1 MEARSQVSD
10 EHHED
15 IISTQLPY
23 DIFADN
29 SKGTTVFKRFFKAI
43 QYAAVG
49 FRRQS
54 TLVTTYYYDVLNW
67 KTKAD
72 TRFTLL
78 VVMGLLMLHIA
89 EYGLASSLPS
99 AFPFEAVSILVV
111 STFLIHLLTFR
122 KLTHA
127 TYTNISLLIALGT
140 MWINCWARC
149 RLVRRST
156 RMYLPTFLL
165 IFITVLFLPIPFDS
179 GLLIIVG
186 QCVTLLLLREHER
199 EQVKKTAEHT
209 NHTKN
214 HHPMFDTFR
223 LSGTPNTALMSS
235 RLMLGQEIL
244 LCALIYLVA
253 VYVAMWNQLRR
264 RFVFN
269 RLATNV
275 RMRKAMTK
283 ALDDKI
289 RWIEAIMPSQVTA
302 EFYQLYKQYSN
313 NDSHMWV
320 YNKALD
326 NVTILFADM
335 VGFTRMSSNKTATQL
350 VMLLNDLFSR
360 FDELCQLTHC
370 EKIGTLGDCYYCV
383 AGCPEP
389 RADHA
394 ESCVEMGLGMCRIIK
409 VFNYDHSEQV
419 NMRVGIHTGRVNAA
433 IIGKQRFR
441 YDVYSYDVSI
451 ANAMESS
458 GRPGRVHISE
468 ETFERVK
475 HVYNVSCGE
484 DLYVKKEEMLGIAGM
499 ALAERAMK
507 TYFVDPR
514 SSLIRRRHEKFGKKT
529 NVRSK
534 ASWIAQLDDDSDSSS
549 SVEDNGCETKRDS
562 TIRRSKQPFRTPL
575 SRCREKNKDDLEH
588 LERQIELIHDLQTD
602 PERQIAFFRV
612 PPLHPYL
619 FQFLNAEIEWH
630 YRHHSR
636 EIRAPTYIDA
646 KKASSIAD
654 ACVLAIVNVIVLTI
668 CTVIQVVCVDFETVD
683 LIIYTCVFAT
693 AIALFFAL
701 LLSATFYQDQLKPGW
716 LKAIHRILSGLFVQE
731 VILSVLCLC
740 PTLYFLNLRYSL
752 GDRVLFSEHTYIAVH
767 LAGVCLIVHCLPISS
782 AYLGR
787 TVSCLITLI
796 ITEFISSHETAVELC
811 VLKSEDVKQISW
823 WSVRYLLLFEML
835 FSFVLITR
843 IAREN
848 ERISRLCFYVTRE
861 MSIASDLSQIAEQDA
876 QKLLFNIIPEYI
888 YRELKCAGQ
897 GDLSHG
903 SFSYAVS
910 LQNVGVSFACI
921 SNFFS
926 GYYREDYKGGE
937 ASLRLLNSII
947 CTFDELLER
956 PELKDVEKIKTINDC
971 YMVAAGLNYQ
981 AIKKNENKQSHLI
994 SLMHYCHLLKES
1006 LDEFNDKYIIGTE
1019 NFVVKIGYN
1028 FGPVTAGIIGTTKP
1042 FYDIWGDTVNVASR
1056 MYSTGLPG
1064 EIQVPETVIP
1074 VLEYYFDF
1082 HYRGDIFVKG
1092 KGDMRTYV
1100 CKKKL

>member
-1 MEARSQVSD
+1 M
-10 EHHED
+10 
-15 IISTQLPY
+15 
-23 DIFADN
+23 
-29 SKGTTVFKRFFKAI
+29 VFKRFFKAL
-43 QYAAVG
+43 QYAAAG

-89 EYGLASSLPS
+89 EYGLASSVPS
-99 AFPFEAVSILVV
+99 AFPFGTVVFLVV

-140 MWINCWARC
+140 IWLNCWARC
-149 RLVRRST
+149 HLARRST

-165 IFITVLFLPIPFDS
+165 IFITVLLLPIPFDS
-179 GLLIIVG
+179 GLIIVVG
-186 QCVTLLLLREHER
+186 QCVTLLLLREHEN
-199 EQVKKTAEHT
+199 EQVRKIAKHR
-209 NHTKN
+209 NHTKE
-214 HHPMFDTFR
+214 HHPMVDTFR
-223 LSGTPNTALMSS
+223 LSDTPNTALKSS
-235 RLMLGQEIL
+235 SLMLGQEIL
-244 LCALIYLVA
+244 LCALIYSVA
-253 VYVAMWNQLRR
+253 VYIAMWNQLRR

-283 ALDDKI
+283 ALDDKV
-289 RWIEAIMPSQVTA
+289 RWIQAIMPSQVTA
-302 EFYQLYKQYSN
+302 EFYQLYKQYSE

-409 VFNYDHSEQV
+409 VFNCDHSEQV

-499 ALAERAMK
+499 ALTERAMK

-514 SSLIRRRHEKFGKKT
+514 SSLIRRRHEKFGKNT
-529 NVRSK
+529 NVLSK
-534 ASWIAQLDDDSDSSS
+534 ASWIAQLDDDFDKSSS
-549 SVEDNGCETKRDS
+549 SAEDDGFETKQDS
-562 TIRRSKQPFRTPL
+562 TIKNSKQPFRTPL
-575 SRCREKNKDDLEH
+575 SKCREKNKDDLEH

-619 FQFLNAEIEWH
+619 FEFLNAEIEWH
-630 YRHHSR
+630 YRHHCR
-636 EIRAPTYIDA
+636 EIRTPTYIDA

-654 ACVLAIVNVIVLTI
+654 ACVLAIVNAIVLTVCAVI
-668 CTVIQVVCVDFETVD
+668 QIVCVQFDMLDLVIYTSVFVTVIT
-683 LIIYTCVFAT
+683 
-693 AIALFFAL
+693 LFFAL
-701 LLSATFYQDQLKPGW
+701 LLSATFYQDQLK
-716 LKAIHRILSGLFVQE
+716 
-731 VILSVLCLC
+731 
-740 PTLYFLNLRYSL
+740 
-752 GDRVLFSEHTYIAVH
+752 
-767 LAGVCLIVHCLPISS
+767 
-782 AYLGR
+782 
-787 TVSCLITLI
+787 
-796 ITEFISSHETAVELC
+796 
-811 VLKSEDVKQISW
+811 
-823 WSVRYLLLFEML
+823 
-835 FSFVLITR
+835 
-843 IAREN
+843 
-848 ERISRLCFYVTRE
+848 
-861 MSIASDLSQIAEQDA
+861 
-876 QKLLFNIIPEYI
+876 
-888 YRELKCAGQ
+888 
-897 GDLSHG
+897 
-903 SFSYAVS
+903 
-910 LQNVGVSFACI
+910 
-921 SNFFS
+921 
-926 GYYREDYKGGE
+926 
-937 ASLRLLNSII
+937 
-947 CTFDELLER
+947 
-956 PELKDVEKIKTINDC
+956 
-971 YMVAAGLNYQ
+971 
-981 AIKKNENKQSHLI
+981 
-994 SLMHYCHLLKES
+994 
-1006 LDEFNDKYIIGTE
+1006 
-1019 NFVVKIGYN
+1019 
-1028 FGPVTAGIIGTTKP
+1028 PVTAGIIGTTKP

-1082 HYRGDIFVKG
+1082 HYRGDIFVKDKVTVQTVTDAENYDSLMDPKRG
-1092 KGDMRTYV
+1092 LYASCQLSSMQKWLHQTYRILQMSNRSKVFALEVISFASKSKQKDILLRLPEVMQRTYKELRQV
-1100 CKKKL
+1100 HSPATSGVALFGARRPPWV

>member
-1 MEARSQVSD
+1 METHSQVLGQ
-10 EHHED
+10 HHEG
-15 IISTQLPY
+15 IIFTQQLY

-29 SKGTTVFKRFFKAI
+29 SKGTTVFKRFFKAL

-54 TLVTTYYYDVLNW
+54 ALVTAYYYDVLNW

-72 TRFTLL
+72 IRFTLL

-89 EYGLASSLPS
+89 EYGLASSIPS
-99 AFPFEAVSILVV
+99 AFPFESVGVLVV

-127 TYTNISLLIALGT
+127 TYTNISMLIALGT

-149 RLVRRST
+149 HLARRST

-179 GLLIIVG
+179 GLIIIVG
-186 QCVTLLLLREHER
+186 QFVTLLLLREHES
-199 EQVKKTAEHT
+199 EQVKKIAEQR

-214 HHPMFDTFR
+214 HNPLVDTFR
-223 LSGTPNTALMSS
+223 LSGTPNTALKSS
-235 RLMLGQEIL
+235 SLMLGQEIL
-244 LCALIYLVA
+244 LCGLIYSVA
-253 VYVAMWNQLRR
+253 VYVAMWNHLRR
-264 RFVFN
+264 RIVFN

-283 ALDDKI
+283 ALDDKV
-289 RWIEAIMPSQVTA
+289 RWIQAIMPSQVTA
-302 EFYQLYKQYSN
+302 EFYQLYKQYSD

-335 VGFTRMSSNKTATQL
+335 VGFTKMSSNKTATQL

-409 VFNYDHSEQV
+409 VFNCDHSEQV

-499 ALAERAMK
+499 ALTERAMK

-514 SSLIRRRHEKFGKKT
+514 SSLIRRRHEKFGKKA
-529 NVRSK
+529 NVLSK
-534 ASWIAQLDDDSDSSS
+534 ASWIAQMDDDFDKSSS
-549 SVEDNGCETKRDS
+549 SVEDDGCEVERDS
-562 TIRRSKQPFRTPL
+562 TLKNSKQPFRTPL
-575 SRCREKNKDDLEH
+575 SKCHEKNKDDLEH

-612 PPLHPYL
+612 PPLHPYR

-654 ACVLAIVNVIVLTI
+654 ACVLAIANAIVLTV
-668 CTVIQVVCVDFETVD
+668 CAVIQIVCLQIDVVD
-683 LIIYTCVFAT
+683 L
-693 AIALFFAL
+693 
-701 LLSATFYQDQLKPGW
+701 
-716 LKAIHRILSGLFVQE
+716 
-731 VILSVLCLC
+731 
-740 PTLYFLNLRYSL
+740 
-752 GDRVLFSEHTYIAVH
+752 
-767 LAGVCLIVHCLPISS
+767 
-782 AYLGR
+782 
-787 TVSCLITLI
+787 
-796 ITEFISSHETAVELC
+796 
-811 VLKSEDVKQISW
+811 
-823 WSVRYLLLFEML
+823 M
-835 FSFVLITR
+835 
-843 IAREN
+843 N

-897 GDLSHG
+897 GDLSTG

-921 SNFFS
+921 ANFFS
-926 GYYREDYKGGE
+926 SYYREDYKGGE
-937 ASLRLLNSII
+937 ASLKLLNGII
-947 CTFDELLER
+947 CTFDGLLER

-981 AIKKNENKQSHLI
+981 AIKKNENKHSHLI

-1074 VLEYYFDF
+1074 VLDYYFDF